1 MDIDEFLDKEV
12 QVEKKE
18 EKEEDVAIEITKEEK
33 DNIKHYFDLWN
44 KVSEAKFKWDNDL
57 YAELNKVGNTVK
69 EKLGKLVPSLER
81 EKNIIKQLIGKAV
94 NELEREKYESAT
106 KLYSE
111 ISDMKNS
118 FPDFL
123 LEEKK
128 ELNKE
133 IFQLYEK
140 LHDKIDLKFIND
152 FNESIAKVDG
162 LIKNSFS
169 SLNIGR
175 LEAAK
180 NFYEEALEVYRSLP
194 NGFLARKIELGNGL
208 LALYKELSIH
218 MQIKTLQQQLN
229 KKFTIGHKF
238 GSSDDNLK
246 VISEIIE
253 NKVDMPKKTFV
264 FSDLMPVSA
273 EERHTIRNKT
283 LLSRLIARKLERA
296 KINLKKGLYFEAK
309 KNIDSIL
316 KVDPEN
322 EEGKQML
329 STIPIEYA

>member
-1 MDIDEFLDKEV
+1 MDIDEFLDKEI

-18 EKEEDVAIEITKEEK
+18 EKEEDAAIEITKEEK
-33 DNIKHYFDLWN
+33 DVVKHYFDLWN

-69 EKLGKLVPSLER
+69 EKLGKLVPSIGR
-81 EKNIIKQLIGKAV
+81 EKSIIKQLIDKAI
-94 NELEREKYESAT
+94 NELERGKYESAT
-106 KLYSE
+106 RLYSE
-111 ISDMKNS
+111 ISDMKNNL
-118 FPDFL
+118 PDFL
-123 LEEKK
+123 LEQKK
-128 ELNKE
+128 ELNKD

-140 LHDKIDLKFIND
+140 LHDKIDSKFIND

-162 LIKNSFS
+162 FIKNSFS
-169 SLNIGR
+169 SLKIGR

-180 NFYEEALEVYRSLP
+180 NFYEEALEVYKSLP
-194 NGFLARKIELGNGL
+194 NGFLVQKIELGNGL

-218 MQIKTLQQQLN
+218 AQIGNLQQQLA
-229 KKFTIGHKF
+229 KESTIGYEL
-238 GSSDDNLK
+238 GGSDDNLK
-246 VISEIIE
+246 TISEIIKSKIKASE
-253 NKVDMPKKTFV
+253 KTSA

-273 EERHTIRNKT
+273 EEKYVIRNKT

-309 KNIDSIL
+309 KNIDFIL

-322 EEGKQML
+322 EEAKQLL
-329 STIPIEYA
+329 SSIPLEYA

>member
-1 MDIDEFLDKEV
+1 MDIDEFLDSEI
-12 QVEKKE
+12 QIGKKE
-18 EKEEDVAIEITKEEK
+18 DKEEDVAIEITKEEK
-33 DNIKHYFDLWN
+33 DVIKHYFDLWN

-57 YAELNKVGNTVK
+57 YTELNKTGNIVK
-69 EKLGKLVPSLER
+69 EKLGKLVPSIGK
-81 EKNIIKQLIGKAV
+81 EKSIIKQLIDKAIT
-94 NELEREKYESAT
+94 ELEMGKYESAT
-106 KLYSE
+106 RLYSE

-140 LHDKIDLKFIND
+140 LHDKIDSKFMND
-152 FNESIAKVDG
+152 FNQSIAKVDG
-162 LIKNSFS
+162 FINNSFS

-180 NFYEEALEVYRSLP
+180 NFYEEALETYKSLP
-194 NGFLARKIELGNGL
+194 NGFLAQKIELGNGL
-208 LALYKELSIH
+208 LTLYKELSIH

-229 KKFTIGHKF
+229 KKSTIGYKF
-238 GSSDDNLK
+238 RSSDDNLK
-246 VISEIIE
+246 LISEIIE
-253 NKVDMPKKTFV
+253 NKVNMPKKTPV
-264 FSDLMPVSA
+264 LSDLMPVSA
-273 EERHTIRNKT
+273 EENYVMHNKT
-283 LLSRLIARKLERA
+283 LLNKLIARKLERA

-316 KVDPEN
+316 KVNPEN
-322 EEGKQML
+322 EEAKQLL
-329 STIPIEYA
+329 SGIPLEYT